1 MAGDIKGITIE
12 FRGNA
17 TPLQKAIRTVDS
29 ELKKT
34 TKELSSV
41 NKALKFNPTSVDLW
55 RQKQQLLS
63 EKVKE
68 TTDKLNA
75 LKAAQS
81 QMDAAGVDKNSAEYR
96 KLQRE
101 IIETNSQLKTFKSQ
115 LSAIG
120 NVNLRALSEQFREA
134 GSKIESA
141 GQSLRGISTAAGV
154 AVGAIGA
161 LTVKSAAWADNL
173 NTLSKRY
180 SISTQDLQKYGAAAQ
195 LVDTDVE
202 AIAKTHTRL
211 EKAMFSAS
219 KGTGA
224 NAEAFNKLGVSVT
237 NSDGSLRDAD
247 AVWQDTIKALGNM
260 TNETERDALAMQL
273 MGKSANELNP
283 LIEDGGETY
292 RQLAETLEKYDLN
305 FIDQETLDKANQFK
319 DELDTI
325 KAIGL
330 VAFQSIG
337 TELAGYLAPV
347 LEKVVDLVG
356 RIAEWLV
363 NLDPRI
369 LTIITTVL
377 GVVAVLAPLLIG
389 IGKVAFAISSIMS
402 LMATLGPA
410 IGVLTSGALLPI
422 IAVIGGVIAIGVALY
437 KNWDTLKA
445 GAQELWAKLTTTW
458 NNIKTSI
465 QQTITQL
472 VSNTVAKFQ
481 ALKASVATIWN
492 NIKTAIVTPIQNALS
507 LVRSIVESIKSA
519 INYAHIRFPHI
530 KLPHLH
536 VYGRLSL
543 SPPSVPH
550 FSISWYKKGGI
561 FDAPS
566 VIGVGEAGP
575 EAVVPLDKFW
585 NKLDQMEIGGG
596 DTITINVYPSA
607 GMNETELARKVEQ
620 ALTRVQKQRDMAY
633 GNI

>member
-41 NKALKFNPTSVDLW
+41 NKALKFNPGSVDLW

-68 TTDKLNA
+68 TTDKLEA
-75 LKAAQS
+75 LKAAQR

-101 IIETNSQLKTFKSQ
+101 IIETSSQLKTFKSQ
-115 LSAIG
+115 LNAVG
-120 NVNLRALSEQFREA
+120 NVNLRAISEQLKQA
-134 GSKIESA
+134 GSALDSA

-161 LTVKSAAWADNL
+161 LTVKSAAWADDI

-195 LVDTDVE
+195 LVDVDVE

-211 EKAMFSAS
+211 EKAMYSAS

-224 NAEAFNKLGVSVT
+224 NAEAFEKLGVSVT
-237 NSDGSLRDAD
+237 NADGSLRDGD
-247 AVWQDTIKALGNM
+247 AVWQETIKALGSM

-273 MGKSANELNP
+273 MGRSANELNP

-292 RQLAETLEKYDLN
+292 QQLAETLEKYDLN
-305 FIDQETLDKANQFK
+305 FIDQETLDRANQFN
-319 DELDTI
+319 DEIDTI

-337 TELAGYLAPV
+337 TTLAGYLAPA
-347 LEKVVDLVG
+347 LEQVVGWVG
-356 RIAEWLV
+356 KFAEWLV
-363 NLDPRI
+363 NLDPKL

-377 GVVAVLAPLLIG
+377 GVVAVLSPLLIG
-389 IGKVAFAISSIMS
+389 LGKISFAISSIMS

-410 IGVLTSGALLPI
+410 IGALGSGALLPI
-422 IAVIGGVIAIGVALY
+422 IAIIAGVIAIGVALY
-437 KNWDTLKA
+437 KNWDLIKA
-445 GAQELWAKLTTTW
+445 KAQELWTKLTETW
-458 NNIKTSI
+458 NSIKTTI
-465 QQTITQL
+465 QQTIDSII
-472 VSNTVAKFQ
+472 SNAVGKFNE
-481 ALKASVATIWN
+481 LKTNVTTIWN
-492 NIKTAIVTPIQNALS
+492 NIKTAIVTPIQNALDK
-507 LVRSIVESIKSA
+507 VKEIVGKIKDA
-519 INYAHIRFPHI
+519 INNAKLKFPHI
-530 KLPHLH
+530 DLPHLK
-536 VYGRLSL
+536 VSGKLSIN
-543 SPPSVPH
+543 PPSVPK
-550 FSISWYKKGGI
+550 FSISWYKEGGI
-561 FDAPS
+561 FNRAT
-566 VIGVGEAGP
+566 IAGIGEAGP

-585 NKLDQMEIGGG
+585 DKLDHMQTGG

-620 ALTRVQKQRDMAY
+620 ALARVQKRRDMANGY
-633 GNI
+633 I